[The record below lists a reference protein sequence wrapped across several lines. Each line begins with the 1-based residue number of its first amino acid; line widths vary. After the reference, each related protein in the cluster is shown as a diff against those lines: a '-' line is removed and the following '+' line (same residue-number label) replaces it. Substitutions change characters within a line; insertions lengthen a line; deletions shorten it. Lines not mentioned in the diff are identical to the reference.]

1 MNKDNYV
8 IKQAS
13 VNIDDISEKGI
24 LSGYANVYNIEDT
37 DGDISQVG
45 SFTKTVT
52 ENRKRIK
59 ILRNHDR
66 NQFVGIPVELDTEDS
81 YGLKL
86 TTKMLLETPIGK
98 QTYEE
103 SKFLVENG
111 FESGFS
117 IGGWVMKRNKSEMK
131 IVTEYKLN
139 EISVLTGDPANQLS
153 VVDTIKSMQ
162 KQTEFTQE
170 QFWKAI
176 IKAYDNHKFDD
187 SIIKS
192 LEQFLSL
199 NEKSEPLGL
208 ESDTHKSIEPTTI
221 ISNIYKQFIL

>member
-52 ENRKRIK
+52 ENIKRIK
-59 ILRNHDR
+59 ILKNHDR
-66 NQFVGIPVELDTEDS
+66 NQFVGIPIELDTEDS
-81 YGLKL
+81 HGLKL
-86 TTKMLLETPIGK
+86 TAKMLLETPIGK

-139 EISVLTGDPANQLS
+139 EISVLTCDPANQLS
-153 VVDTIKSMQ
+153 IVDTIKSMQ

-176 IKAYDNHKFDD
+176 TKAYDNHKFDD

>member
-139 EISVLTGDPANQLS
+139 EISVLTCDPANQLS

>member
-1 MNKDNYV
+1 
-8 IKQAS
+8 
-13 VNIDDISEKGI
+13 
-24 LSGYANVYNIEDT
+24 
-37 DGDISQVG
+37 
-45 SFTKTVT
+45 
-52 ENRKRIK
+52 
-59 ILRNHDR
+59 
-66 NQFVGIPVELDTEDS
+66 
-81 YGLKL
+81 
-86 TTKMLLETPIGK
+86 MLLETPIK

-103 SKFLVENG
+103 SKLVENG

-199 NEKSEPLGL
+199 NEK
-208 ESDTHKSIEPTTI
+208 K
-221 ISNIYKQFIL
+221 

>member
-8 IKQAS
+8 IKQAN

-59 ILRNHDR
+59 ILKNHDR
-66 NQFVGIPVELDTEDS
+66 NQFVGIPIELDTEDS

-139 EISVLTGDPANQLS
+139 EISVLTCDPANQLS

-162 KQTEFTQE
+162 KQSEFTQE

-176 IKAYDNHKFDD
+176 TKAYDNHRFDD

-192 LEQFLSL
+192 LENFLSL
-199 NEKSEPLGL
+199 NEKSEPLD
-208 ESDTHKSIEPTTI
+208 DTHKSIEPTTI
-221 ISNIYKQFIL
+221 ISNIYKQFIF